1 MSHQRIAAAAHQETS
16 WRPLCV
22 LQDPGLHLQAK
33 ANLQGYAEDCQQS
46 PVSVTIGG
54 EPRFELVP
62 IYTDDPGFI
71 ERLLEDNKFFRRL
84 AEEGRREAD
93 EGRVS
98 TLTDV
103 RKRLN
108 S

>member
-1 MSHQRIAAAAHQETS
+1 MSI
-16 WRPLCV
+16 RP
-22 LQDPGLHLQAK
+22 
-33 ANLQGYAEDCQQS
+33 EDCQQS

-98 TLTDV
+98 TLTDAG
-103 RKRLN
+103 RR
-108 S
+108 